1 MVETPLDRS
10 QDFFCFLRIQTNVRS
25 DIDKNF
31 SLTNITILLEE
42 CPQHAPRVIMVEPL
56 ILSKS
61 EQFKRLISPWLRRN
75 SGLFQHIGI
84 SL

>member
-1 MVETPLDRS
+1 
-10 QDFFCFLRIQTNVRS
+10 
-25 DIDKNF
+25 
-31 SLTNITILLEE
+31 LEE

-75 SGLFQHIGI
+75 LRLFHHIGI